1 MGRPVGRASYPGA
14 MLEARRVSLWSGRYE
29 LVADGRP
36 FALWDGRVRGGGGVF
51 DLEGRR
57 YQVRSN
63 LWGSHFELVDQ
74 VGMVA
79 AVAERPGRMRWTVQ
93 AGGRAYGF
101 QRESWWRSAELLV
114 ADGRTVGSVRPVGGL
129 KGGAVADLPGLPLP
143 LQVFVVV
150 VVVTTWNA
158 AAASS

>member
-1 MGRPVGRASYPGA
+1 
-14 MLEARRVSLWSGRYE
+14 MLEARRVSLLSGRYE

-36 FALWDGRVRGGGGVF
+36 FALWDGRVRGSGGVF

-57 YQVRSN
+57 YQ
-63 LWGSHFELVDQ
+63 
-74 VGMVA
+74 
-79 AVAERPGRMRWTVQ
+79 
-93 AGGRAYGF
+93 
-101 QRESWWRSAELLV
+101 
-114 ADGRTVGSVRPVGGL
+114 VGGL
-129 KGGAVADLPGLPLP
+129 KGGAVADLPGRPLP